1 MHSGIL
7 ETSLLGLITLGIG
20 LFWLVGVVR
29 ELAPAER
36 GKWLLAIGFGSGL
49 IAFSVKI
56 VLILTFSAF
65 PADILNALP
74 KREITDSQQTDEPY
88 AALSANRNPT
98 TRNYTWQALP
108 PVAPYPADN
117 PTTPEKVALGKQL
130 FFDSRLSSDGTV
142 SCSSCHELS
151 PDKSGSD
158 GLPQSI
164 GINGEKGARNA
175 PTVLNAAFQRVLFWD
190 GRASSLEEQAKGP
203 LINPIEMGMAS
214 LDAVEQRVAGIGE
227 YQTAFAEVFGER
239 PAITIDNIA
248 KAIAAYERTLITPNS
263 PYDRFVRGET
273 GALSERQLRGM
284 ALFESTG
291 CVLCHSGANFSSA
304 SLDSEQTA
312 LRIFPAIANAR
323 YDTAYGL
330 TEDLGAAADLPNAGQ
345 GVWRTPTLRNISL
358 TGPYFHNGSVDSL
371 EEAVRIM
378 ANMQLNKTLS
388 NRAND
393 DTQLH
398 WSATEQRLL
407 ASDDQTLSDSE
418 VQDIVAFLE
427 ALTGDI
433 DALSSP

>member
-49 IAFSVKI
+49 IVFSVKI

-65 PADILNALP
+65 PTDILNALP
-74 KREITDSQQTDEPY
+74 KREITYSQQTDEPY
-88 AALSANRNPT
+88 TALSPDRGPT
-98 TRNYTWQALP
+98 TRSYTWQALP
-108 PVAPYPADN
+108 SVAPYPADN

-130 FFDSRLSSDGTV
+130 FFDPRLSSDGTV
-142 SCSSCHELS
+142 SCSSCHEISL
-151 PDKSGSD
+151 DKGGSD
-158 GLPQSI
+158 GLPRSV
-164 GINGEKGARNA
+164 GINGEEGSRNA
-175 PTVLNAAFQRVLFWD
+175 PTVLNAAFQRLFFWD

-214 LDAVEQRVAGIGE
+214 LEAVERRVADISE
-227 YQTAFAEVFGER
+227 YQKAFAEVFSER

-263 PYDRFVRGET
+263 AYDRFVLGEIN
-273 GALSERQLRGM
+273 ALSKQQLRGM

-291 CVLCHSGANFSSA
+291 CILCHSGMNFSSA
-304 SLDSEQTA
+304 GIDGEQTG
-312 LRIFPAIANAR
+312 LRIFPAIANAH
-323 YDTAYGL
+323 YEAVYGL
-330 TEDLGAAADLPNAGQ
+330 SEDLGAAADLATSRQ
-345 GVWRTPTLRNISL
+345 GIWRTPTLRNISR
-358 TGPYFHNGSVDSL
+358 TAPYFHNGSVDSL

-388 NRAND
+388 NDAAD
-393 DTQLH
+393 DTHAH
-398 WSATEQRLL
+398 WSAVDQRLL
-407 ASDDQTLSDSE
+407 ASKDKALSDDD

-433 DALSSP
+433 DALSNP